1 MSEAQPERDE
11 TGLKGDGDVE
21 IEGVTETT
29 VHTKDEANHD
39 TSSEDSP
46 GSDDEETTGVD
57 KGKGKADSEGGKEDD
72 DDDDDEEDEEE
83 DDDEEEEDDDD
94 EDEDEEDEEPRLK
107 YARLTQN
114 LGGVYR
120 NGDATSAFLVA
131 GDKMIVGTHNGNIH
145 VFQLPTFQPLR
156 VYHAHSASVTAISI
170 SPFTPAMT
178 SLKTEQINKIVA
190 ESAGG
195 TSSRPGSRH
204 QSELTSP
211 TASPR
216 KANRPQGREPTPIL
230 NVPSNNIY
238 IATASTDGNVCIQ
251 SLIDIKD
258 VQLRN
263 FGRPVQTVALSPEY
277 RQDRTYL
284 SGGLAGN
291 LILTVGGQAGRSTS
305 TTVGTAAAAAS
316 GWLGTMGLGTN
327 TGKDTI
333 LHSGE
338 GTISNIQWSW
348 SGKYV
353 AWLNEHGIKI
363 MRTKLLLESADA
375 ESAWKRIGHID
386 RPQTEEWDTMAS
398 VWKGRAHWI
407 DEANVEPDEKD
418 DDEAAANTTDKTT
431 GTSSPAAEKLKQA
444 QTRDNKAIERLLV
457 GWGSTIWIIN
467 VHPGGVGV
475 GKHAGERSVGR
486 AEIVKILRMDCIIS
500 GLSLYTQNLLLVLAY
515 CLPDEDD
522 EKEEDAKQAAARG
535 HRATGSMASTSSEPS
550 GGIRRRQNN
559 QPPELRLI
567 DLTSQVEIDKDGLS
581 VSRFER
587 LSAGDYHLGILPS
600 QTAAAAVS
608 SKGALEAIA
617 GLGADM
623 WNAAINPKSL
633 FSSGQSIRSKSS
645 TEGGGGTLNSATG
658 TLRAGRQLGLPT
670 GSVHPSL
677 STMGIKIFIH
687 SPYDCILSTKRDLSD
702 HLSWLLEHQ
711 EYQKAWELVDEHPES
726 VPTADLGGVTASD
739 TGSLRSSSNPS
750 QADDFFAG
758 GGSDAAIA
766 VADQIDAISRAAN
779 APAEREK
786 RRIGELWIKE
796 IVDTEQDWVRAGQ
809 VAGKVLKTAD
819 RWEKWIWA
827 FASADKFDEIVN
839 YIPAEPLNPPIPQ
852 TIYEIVLGHYLKAD
866 KPRFRELLLERWPT
880 ELFDISTVVT
890 ALENQLNYRDVR
902 EDSVEGGERGRDW
915 RIVMESLARMHE
927 ANGRYREALKSYIR
941 LQDADNAF
949 RLIRDNHLADAVID
963 DITRFITLRVPT
975 GKDHT
980 LSVAELEEA
989 TAEAITL
996 LVDEAQH
1003 GLVQASS
1010 VVSQLQADDLN
1021 LYIFFYFRG
1030 LWRGGAGVGVDGL
1043 AVADSSVAD
1052 LREHHGDSHDRLVA
1066 ESRAQLDGFADL
1078 AVHLFAQHDR
1088 TLLKEFLKSSTSY
1101 SFEKAAAECERYTY
1115 IDELVFL
1122 YSKTGQMK
1130 RALYLI
1136 IDRLGDV
1143 GQAISFAKEQDD
1155 PDLWEDLLEY
1165 SMDKPRFIR
1174 GLLEQVGTSI
1184 DPITLV
1190 RRIPEGLEIDGL
1202 REGLKHIMKE
1212 HEIQHS
1218 ISLGAARVLRS
1229 EVAVAQNLLRS
1240 GQRKGIKFN
1249 VVPADA
1255 AVDASK
1261 NKDAK
1266 DANEKADHAELE
1278 PGHCASCR
1286 EAFTEWDADMLV
1298 GFACGHVF
1306 HLEHLLGLQPGEAV
1320 DLGFGVDSEVLS
1332 SGRHILGT
1340 KITHARLLRDRV
1352 HGCTVCG

>member
-1 MSEAQPERDE
+1 
-11 TGLKGDGDVE
+11 
-21 IEGVTETT
+21 
-29 VHTKDEANHD
+29 
-39 TSSEDSP
+39 
-46 GSDDEETTGVD
+46 
-57 KGKGKADSEGGKEDD
+57 
-72 DDDDDEEDEEE
+72 
-83 DDDEEEEDDDD
+83 
-94 EDEDEEDEEPRLK
+94 
-107 YARLTQN
+107 
-114 LGGVYR
+114 
-120 NGDATSAFLVA
+120 
-131 GDKMIVGTHNGNIH
+131 
-145 VFQLPTFQPLR
+145 
-156 VYHAHSASVTAISI
+156 
-170 SPFTPAMT
+170 
-178 SLKTEQINKIVA
+178 
-190 ESAGG
+190 
-195 TSSRPGSRH
+195 
-204 QSELTSP
+204 
-211 TASPR
+211 
-216 KANRPQGREPTPIL
+216 
-230 NVPSNNIY
+230 
-238 IATASTDGNVCIQ
+238 
-251 SLIDIKD
+251 
-258 VQLRN
+258 
-263 FGRPVQTVALSPEY
+263 
-277 RQDRTYL
+277 
-284 SGGLAGN
+284 
-291 LILTVGGQAGRSTS
+291 
-305 TTVGTAAAAAS
+305 
-316 GWLGTMGLGTN
+316 
-327 TGKDTI
+327 
-333 LHSGE
+333 
-338 GTISNIQWSW
+338 
-348 SGKYV
+348 
-353 AWLNEHGIKI
+353 
-363 MRTKLLLESADA
+363 
-375 ESAWKRIGHID
+375 
-386 RPQTEEWDTMAS
+386 
-398 VWKGRAHWI
+398 
-407 DEANVEPDEKD
+407 
-418 DDEAAANTTDKTT
+418 
-431 GTSSPAAEKLKQA
+431 
-444 QTRDNKAIERLLV
+444 
-457 GWGSTIWIIN
+457 
-467 VHPGGVGV
+467 
-475 GKHAGERSVGR
+475 
-486 AEIVKILRMDCIIS
+486 MDCIIS

-515 CLPDEDD
+515 CLPDPE
-522 EKEEDAKQAAARG
+522 EKKEEEQAQTAARG
-535 HRATGSMASTSSEPS
+535 HRPTGSMASTSSEPS

-645 TEGGGGTLNSATG
+645 TEGGGAGTLGSATG

-677 STMGIKIFIH
+677 STSGIKIFIH
-687 SPYDCILSTKRDLSD
+687 SPYDCILATRRDLSD
-702 HLSWLLEHQ
+702 RLSWLLEHQ

-726 VPTADLGGVTASD
+726 VPTADLGGVTSDAAS
-739 TGSLRSSSNPS
+739 LQSSSDPSQS

-758 GGSDAAIA
+758 GGTDAANA
-766 VADQIDAISRAAN
+766 AADQIDAVSRAAN

-796 IVDTEQDWVRAGQ
+796 IVDTQQDWERAGQ

-819 RWEKWIWA
+819 RWEAWIWA
-827 FASADKFDEIVN
+827 FAGADRFDEIVN
-839 YIPAEPLNPPIPQ
+839 FIPAEPLIPPIPP
-852 TIYEIVLGHYLKAD
+852 TIYEIVLGHYLKTD

-880 ELFDISTVVT
+880 ELFGVSTVVT

-902 EDSVEGGERGRDW
+902 EDSVEDGERGRDW
-915 RIVMESLARMHE
+915 RIVVESLARMHE

-963 DITRFITLRVPT
+963 DIARFISLRVPP
-975 GKDHT
+975 GKEHIM
-980 LSVAELEEA
+980 SVAELDDA

-1030 LWRGGAGVGVDGL
+1030 LWCGGDGM
-1043 AVADSSVAD
+1043 AVADSVAD

-1088 TLLKEFLKSSTSY
+1088 SLLKDFLKASTSY
-1101 SFEKAAAECERYTY
+1101 AFEKAAAECERYTY

-1143 GQAISFAKEQDD
+1143 GRAISFAKEQDD

-1229 EVAVAQNLLRS
+1229 EVAAAQGLLRS
-1240 GQRKGIKFN
+1240 GQRRGIKFD
-1249 VVPADA
+1249 VVPVVPVVPVAQADE
-1255 AVDASK
+1255 K
-1261 NKDAK
+1261 TEHAK
-1266 DANEKADHAELE
+1266 TPVA
-1278 PGHCASCR
+1278 PGHCARCR
-1286 EAFTEWDADMLV
+1286 EPLSAWDADMLV

-1306 HLEHLLGLQPGEAV
+1306 HLEHLLGLTPGAAA
-1320 DLGFGVDSEVLS
+1320 DLGFGVDSEVLG